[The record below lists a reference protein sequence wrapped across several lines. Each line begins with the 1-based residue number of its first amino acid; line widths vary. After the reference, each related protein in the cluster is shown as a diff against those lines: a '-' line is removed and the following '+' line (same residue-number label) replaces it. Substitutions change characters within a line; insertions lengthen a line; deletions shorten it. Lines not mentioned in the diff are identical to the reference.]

1 MEISAAAR
9 YTMDAEVPVTGHPET
24 DETKWLRRCLPVFVQ
39 PQVDLD
45 NENHLIKILYSFVRN
60 STDGLLS
67 CHLCVIFAGESS
79 YNRKHE
85 HKHNSLATLLYRSF
99 NRHAYE
105 RTADI
110 NYMEYRNV
118 DITPDAVQPWQS
130 IHTED
135 HSGAQRW
142 SQGDKA
148 NICNWFSLMHHYETE
163 VPIEEW
169 HVTPGPSARPYVY
182 LNTCNHMIGET
193 DNNPQLPKHEWV
205 NYQFQQGDAY
215 DALAWVKDH
224 IPTKMNLYSICC
236 CCWARNGGGCCDRHV
251 IVGSKAHHKLVSA
264 TPSSS
269 DKTHYVLHEDDPD
282 NVVVPAP
289 KAVKTLKQKRG
300 F

>member
-1 MEISAAAR
+1 MASAPTL
-9 YTMDAEVPVTGHPET
+9 YTMDREARLAGQPEN

-45 NENHLIKILYSFVRN
+45 NENHLIKILYAFDRN
-60 STDGLLS
+60 SMDATLS

-85 HKHNSLATLLYRSF
+85 HKHNSFATLLYRSF

-110 NYMEYRNV
+110 NYMEFRGV
-118 DITPDAVQPWQS
+118 DLTPDAAQPWQS
-130 IHTED
+130 IYTED

-163 VPIEEW
+163 VPVEEW
-169 HVTPGPSARPYVY
+169 HIASNSARPYVY

-193 DNNPQLPKHEWV
+193 DNNPHLPKHEWI
-205 NYQFQQGDAY
+205 NYQFQEGDAY
-215 DALAWVKDH
+215 DALAWVKEH
-224 IPTKMNLYSICC
+224 IPTKTNLYSICC

-251 IVGSKAHHKLVSA
+251 IASRHPKLHGS
-264 TPSSS
+264 P
-269 DKTHYVLHEDDPD
+269 DKTHYILHEDDPD
-282 NVVVPAP
+282 NVVPAP